1 MKKNGRKYA
10 ALFFCTRKKIYM
22 CQLLGMNCNIPTDI
36 CFSFTGFRAR
46 GGLTDHHQD
55 GWGIAFF
62 EGKGVRQFLDPLP
75 SAQSPVAELV
85 RNYPIKSTN
94 VIAHI
99 RKATQG
105 SVALENTHP
114 FMRELWGFYW
124 IFAHNGNIPDFKFQL
139 DGSFMPA
146 GSTDSELVF
155 CWMMQEFR
163 KKFGPK
169 APSSSE
175 IFNYLTELTLKTGS
189 LGEFN
194 FLFSNGETLFA
205 HCSSKLSYIIRESPF
220 TKAVLKDEEVSVD
233 FNSITTQKDRVAII
247 ATTPLTENENWINL
261 EPGNLWMF
269 LDGAPVGHR
278 PTIAFKKTECEKKVE
293 L

>member
-1 MKKNGRKYA
+1 
-10 ALFFCTRKKIYM
+10 M

-46 GGLTDHHQD
+46 GGITDHHQD

-75 SAQSPVAELV
+75 SAHSPVAELV
-85 RNYPIKSTN
+85 RNYPIKSKN

-105 SVALENTHP
+105 NVALENTHP
-114 FMRELWGFYW
+114 FMRELWGYYW
-124 IFAHNGNIPDFKFQL
+124 IFAHNGNIPDFQEKL
-139 DGSFMPA
+139 DGSFVPA
-146 GSTDSELVF
+146 GSTDSERVF

-163 KKFGPK
+163 KKFGSVT
-169 APSSSE
+169 PSSFDMFE
-175 IFNYLTELTLKTGS
+175 YLSELTLKIAK

-205 HCSSKLSYIIRESPF
+205 HCSSNLTYIIRESPF
-220 TKAVLKDEEVSVD
+220 TEAALKDDQVIVD
-233 FNSITTQKDRVAII
+233 FSSVTDVKDRVAII
-247 ATTPLTENENWINL
+247 ATTPLTENEKWTHL
-261 EPGNLWMF
+261 EPGSLWMF
-269 LDGAPVGHR
+269 FEGAPVGQK
-278 PTIAFKKTECEKKVE
+278 PTVAFVKPVT
-293 L
+293 